1 MGALRAGQRQ
11 REIAAFA
18 NNFRVAYKIPSP
30 HGLAYH
36 SQPAMK
42 PGSKLLRYERV
53 SQPVAPLHLY
63 LRRQLRSLGI
73 GLVFIA
79 IGLCIGMLGYHY
91 IVGLGWV
98 DAYENAAMI
107 LSGMGPLAAPS
118 TFGGKVFAGS
128 YALFSGIAVLAIAGV
143 IAAPLVHRFLH
154 RLHADSSDRR

>member
-18 NNFRVAYKIPSP
+18 NSFRIAYKIPSLR
-30 HGLAYH
+30 GLAYH
-36 SQPAMK
+36 PQPAMK
-42 PGSKLLRYERV
+42 PGSKVFPYERV
-53 SQPVAPLHLY
+53 SQPIAPLRHY
-63 LRRQLRSLGI
+63 MRRQLRSLGI

-79 IGLCIGMLGYHY
+79 IGLYVGMLGYHY
-91 IVGLGWV
+91 IVGLSWV

-107 LSGMGPLAAPS
+107 LSGMGPLASPS
-118 TFGGKVFAGS
+118 SVAGKVFAGS

>member
-11 REIAAFA
+11 REIAASA
-18 NNFRVAYKIPSP
+18 NNFLIAYKIPSL
-30 HGLAYH
+30 HSLAYH
-36 SQPAMK
+36 SHPAMK
-42 PGSKLLRYERV
+42 PGSKILGYEPV
-53 SQPVAPLHLY
+53 SQPLAPLRRY
-63 LRRQLRSLGI
+63 VRRQLRSLGI

-79 IGLCIGMLGYHY
+79 IGLYAGMLGYHY
-91 IVGLGWV
+91 IVGLSWI

-118 TFGGKVFAGS
+118 TFAGKVFAGS

-154 RLHADSSDRR
+154 RLHADTSDKR

>member
-1 MGALRAGQRQ
+1 MGALRARQRQ
-11 REIAAFA
+11 REIAASA
-18 NNFRVAYKIPSP
+18 NNFRIAYKIPSL
-30 HGLAYH
+30 HGLAYD
-36 SQPAMK
+36 SQPVMK
-42 PGSKLLRYERV
+42 PGSKIPGYEPV
-53 SQPVAPLHLY
+53 SQPVAPLHRY
-63 LRRQLRSLGI
+63 VRRQLRSLGI

-79 IGLCIGMLGYHY
+79 IGLYIGMLGYHY
-91 IVGLGWV
+91 IVGLSWI

-118 TFGGKVFAGS
+118 TFAGKLFSGS